1 MTINAPTPFREAL
14 RRLFVRRTMPTSMST
29 AQIQRLDGDIQRGSL
44 FSART
49 TLRGYLER
57 VRETITTILDPKP
70 GSRVREDGT
79 PITEGMNMADA
90 RLALKRELQSL
101 GYQPDPDK
109 RGTIE
114 DLSSDRRIELVVRT
128 NTEISQSYGQWVQGQ
143 DPAVLDAFPAQELY
157 RAGTP
162 KVARDWKRRW
172 RLAALASGDTDAFRI
187 LGESGKLIARK
198 DSPIW
203 QALGDGLGL
212 AADEATDALHNP
224 YPPFAFNSSMDVRDV
239 DRTTAVDLGLV
250 RMEEQLQPQTQ
261 AFPLAEERAA

>member
-1 MTINAPTPFREAL
+1 MTLSAPTPFREAL
-14 RRLFVRRTMPTSMST
+14 RRLFVRRTMPTALST
-29 AQIQRLDGDIQRGSL
+29 AQIQQLDGDIQRGSL

-49 TLRGYLER
+49 TLRSYLDR
-57 VRETITTILDPKP
+57 IRQTINTILDPKP
-70 GSRVREDGT
+70 GTRTREDGT

-90 RLALKRELQSL
+90 RLALKRELQAL

-128 NTEISQSYGQWVQGQ
+128 NTEISQGYGQWIQGQ

-157 RAGTP
+157 RAGSP
-162 KVARDWKRRW
+162 RVARDWKRRW
-172 RLAALASGDTDAFRI
+172 RAAAQASGDTDAERI
-187 LGESGKLIARK
+187 LRESGRMIARK

-212 AADEATDALHNP
+212 PDDEANDALHNP

-239 DRTTAVDLGLV
+239 DRTTAVELQLV
-250 RMEEQLQPQTQ
+250 RMDEQLRPESQE
-261 AFPLAEERAA
+261 FPLAKEAA

>member
-1 MTINAPTPFREAL
+1 MAINAPTPFREAL
-14 RRLFVRRTMPTSMST
+14 RRLFVRRTMPTTLST
-29 AQIQRLDGDIQRGSL
+29 AQIQQLDADIQRGSL
-44 FSART
+44 YSART

-57 VRETITTILDPKP
+57 IRETITTILDPKS

-90 RLALKRELQSL
+90 RLALKRELQAL
-101 GYQPDPDK
+101 NYQPDPDK
-109 RGTIE
+109 RGTIQ

-128 NTEISQSYGQWVQGQ
+128 NTEISQGYGQWVQGQ

-157 RAGTP
+157 RAGSP
-162 KVARDWKRRW
+162 KVARNWKHRW
-172 RLAALASGDTDAFRI
+172 RAAAGAVGDTDAIRI
-187 LGESGKLIARK
+187 LSETGKLIARK

-212 AADEATDALHNP
+212 TADEGDDALHNP

-261 AFPLAEERAA
+261 EFPLAEEATA